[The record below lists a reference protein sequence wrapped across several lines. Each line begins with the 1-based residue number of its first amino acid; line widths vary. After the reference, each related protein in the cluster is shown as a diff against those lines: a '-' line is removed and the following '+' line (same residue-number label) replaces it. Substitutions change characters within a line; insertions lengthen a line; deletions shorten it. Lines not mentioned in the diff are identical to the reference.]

1 MVGGRRLLVDTL
13 VDTLEATKWFR
24 SNLRWTVRPG
34 VVVSSVLTCR
44 APQQLAGRAAGRAK
58 QKIAHPEARDVDQ

>member
-24 SNLRWTVRPG
+24 SNLR
-34 VVVSSVLTCR
+34 SD
-44 APQQLAGRAAGRAK
+44 RAAWGCSLKCFDLPCA
-58 QKIAHPEARDVDQ
+58 AT